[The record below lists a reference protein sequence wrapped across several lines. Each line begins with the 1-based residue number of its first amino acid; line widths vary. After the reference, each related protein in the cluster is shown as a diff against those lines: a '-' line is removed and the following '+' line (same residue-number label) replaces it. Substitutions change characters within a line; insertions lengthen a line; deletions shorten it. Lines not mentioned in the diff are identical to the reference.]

1 MPATGHLLP
10 AKACRW
16 AHMALSSVHYI
27 LNMLLHVLELLL
39 YSARRRPLSVFD
51 SRIHVHIMTWL
62 CWQLQDAAIARALA
76 VLFVAH
82 FDPATQ
88 DKPRLRQCLSVF
100 FPAYAAASSSHQHH
114 IARAFRRAARGALG
128 VAPIKKAPAPQLMRY
143 MLQVST
149 ASRHRHTLSISIC
162 YSHLS
167 CCLFCCSLQLSACT
181 GADIHPDFDAE
192 VGVSACI

>member
-1 MPATGHLLP
+1 MHGT
-10 AKACRW
+10 
-16 AHMALSSVHYI
+16 
-27 LNMLLHVLELLL
+27 
-39 YSARRRPLSVFD
+39 
-51 SRIHVHIMTWL
+51 TWL
-62 CWQLQDAAIARALA
+62 CWEMQEAEIARALA

-114 IARAFRRAARGALG
+114 IAKAFRRAARGALG

-149 ASRHRHTLSISIC
+149 VSQHYYRVAVASC
-162 YSHLS
+162 FSHLP
-167 CCLFCCSLQLSACT
+167 CCPQLLIICT
-181 GADIHPDFDAE
+181 AQGFFLLALCLAAHCDFLPVLEQTYKQIFMLKWLSQHA
-192 VGVSACI
+192 